1 MTDTYRIDIDGIA
14 HGGDGVGR
22 LDGKA
27 VFVPGAL
34 PGETVT
40 VTLTQQRPRYARG
53 RLVEVITKADERV
66 EPPCPHVSACGGCD
80 LQHVSLDG
88 QAALKRRVVREQLA
102 RLGGVHDPQV
112 TATVQVNDTPSYRS
126 QTRMHATS
134 AGVLGFYAEL
144 SHRVVPIEHCL
155 ILDPFVQAARDAIGV
170 APGAASVTIR
180 SFQPRQASVTLER
193 LDTADDHVFAATRAR
208 LSELHTLTLADTPDD
223 AALNV
228 TVGSHTFTVPS
239 GAFFQ
244 ASPAAAAAIT
254 DAVLSRVG
262 DCAGARV
269 ADLYAG
275 IGLFAVP
282 LAHQGAQVTAV
293 ESHRVA
299 ARAAR
304 TNTAKAPLTVTVV
317 TDTVEQFLTQQTDP
331 FDVVVLD
338 PPRSGA
344 GAGVIVGVAN
354 LAPKRIVYVA
364 CDVAALARDT
374 RTLADHGYVF
384 VDATPIDAFTM
395 THHVEVVASFV
406 PAPVS
411 V

>member
-1 MTDTYRIDIDGIA
+1 MSNTHRIVIDGIA

-40 VTLTQQRPRYARG
+40 VQLTQQRPRYARG
-53 RLVEVITKADERV
+53 RLIAVISAAPERV
-66 EPPCPHVSACGGCD
+66 DAPCPHVARCGGCD

-88 QAALKRRVVREQLA
+88 QAALKRRIVTEQLT
-102 RLGGVHDPQV
+102 RLGGLNEPTV
-112 TATVQVNDTPSYRS
+112 TPTVQVNDTPSYRS
-126 QTRMHATS
+126 QTRMHVTDT
-134 AGVLGFYAEL
+134 GVLGFYAE
-144 SHRVVPIEHCL
+144 HTHTVVPIDQCL
-155 ILDPFVQAARDAIGV
+155 VLDPAVQQARDQIGV
-170 APGAASVTIR
+170 APGAASVSIR
-180 SFQPRQASVTLER
+180 SFAPGRASVTVEPSATNQPALTGTLKR
-193 LDTADDHVFAATRAR
+193 LSQLDTITLAQTPDAAT
-208 LSELHTLTLADTPDD
+208 LD
-223 AALNV
+223 V
-228 TVGSHTFTVPS
+228 TVGKHTLRVPA

-244 ASPAAAAAIT
+244 ASPAAAKAIT
-254 DAVLSRVG
+254 DAVLERTG
-262 DCAGARV
+262 DITNARV

-275 IGLFAVP
+275 IGLFTVP
-282 LAHQGAQVTAV
+282 LAHRGAHVTAV

-304 TNTAKAPLTVTVV
+304 VNTCDTPTPVTVI
-317 TDTVEQFLTQQTDP
+317 TDTVEQFVAKNTDT

-344 GAGVIVGVAN
+344 GAEVIAGIVG
-354 LAPKRIVYVA
+354 LKPQRIVYVA

-374 RTLADHGYVF
+374 RTLSQLGYTF

-395 THHVEVVASFV
+395 THHVEVVAGFIRC
-406 PAPVS
+406 P
-411 V
+411 